1 MTKKKKQSNPL
12 IILFQWA
19 GKEKYILYFSM
30 LFGLISGLMVIVPY
44 VVIYKLI
51 EQIYYNNLTGGEIL
65 KAGILIMVSVIIRY
79 GCMGIGIVLSHKG
92 AYNSL
97 YQVRCKIVNH
107 MAEIPLGFL
116 SQKNTGEIKKL
127 ISEDIEK
134 LELFLAHHL
143 PELFMYSAGPVAIFI
158 YLCTVNP
165 LLAVISL
172 LPIPVAILLQ
182 YLMFRNQG
190 TRMTELNR
198 VITALNSS
206 MIEYI
211 SGMKLIKA
219 YDLGVGSYKKY
230 ADSIEDHHTL
240 WKKTAY
246 SMGPLFAVF
255 VIILQSAVVILVPAG
270 GFLFNKGHIGAGIF
284 ILFAFVGSM
293 YLNEL
298 RPLMELGSNFAQVL
312 NGINNAKDFLA
323 MPVLTKGEK
332 SVPKNK
338 DIAFHMVGFS
348 YNGSKEVLKN
358 VTFHIKDKEKIAL
371 VGYSGSGKSTIIQL
385 ISRFYDVTEG
395 EITIGGINIKEL
407 DVNELQNNI
416 SYVFQNTFLS
426 KESIFEN
433 IKMGIEA
440 TREEV
445 EKAAKAAR
453 IHDFIMSLPNGYETK
468 VGSYG
473 SRFSGG
479 EKQRIAIARAFVKNA
494 PILILD
500 EATSAADPEN
510 QRELNKALDILCQGK
525 TVIIVAH
532 RLNTIKDCDR
542 IAVVED
548 SRITDFDT
556 HEKLLHK
563 NAYYKKVWEAYN
575 QSRNIIYDLKAGENH
590 A

>member
-1 MTKKKKQSNPL
+1 
-12 IILFQWA
+12 
-19 GKEKYILYFSM
+19 
-30 LFGLISGLMVIVPY
+30 
-44 VVIYKLI
+44 
-51 EQIYYNNLTGGEIL
+51 
-65 KAGILIMVSVIIRY
+65 
-79 GCMGIGIVLSHKG
+79 
-92 AYNSL
+92 
-97 YQVRCKIVNH
+97 
-107 MAEIPLGFL
+107 MARIPLGFL

-127 ISEDIEK
+127 INEDIEK

-143 PELFMYSAGPVAIFI
+143 PELVMYSAGPLAIFV

-165 LLAVISL
+165 ILALISL

-190 TRMTELNR
+190 TRMGELNR
-198 VITALNSS
+198 VMTSLNAS

-219 YDLGVGSYKKY
+219 YDLGVSSYKKY
-230 ADSIEDHHTL
+230 SDSIEDQHTL

-255 VIILQSAVVILVPAG
+255 VIILQSAVILLVPIG
-270 GFLFNKGHIGAGIF
+270 GFLFNKGHIGAGVF

-312 NGINNAKDFLA
+312 NGVHNAKKFLEL
-323 MPVLTKGEK
+323 PVLKDGEK
-332 SVPKNK
+332 PFPSCK
-338 DIAFHMVGFS
+338 DIAFQNVRFS
-348 YNGSKEVLKN
+348 YDESKEVLKGVN
-358 VTFHIKDKEKIAL
+358 VHIKDKEKIAL

-385 ISRFYDVTEG
+385 ISRFYDVSDG
-395 EITIGGINIKEL
+395 KITIGGVDIREL
-407 DVNELQNNI
+407 SVEELQSNI

-433 IKMGIEA
+433 IRMGTSA
-440 TREEV
+440 TKEEV

-453 IHDFIMSLPNGYETK
+453 IHDFILSLPMGYDTK

-479 EKQRIAIARAFVKNA
+479 EKQRIAIARAFVKNS

-510 QRELNKALDILCQGK
+510 QKELNKALSTLCMGK

-532 RLNTIKDCDR
+532 RLNIIKDCNR
-542 IAVVED
+542 IAVVEEGK
-548 SRITDFDT
+548 ITDFDS
-556 HEKLLHK
+556 HEKLLTK
-563 NAYYKKVWEAYN
+563 NAYYKKVWKAYN
-575 QSRNIIYDLKAGENH
+575 QSRNIIYDLKAGELNG
-590 A
+590 

>member
-1 MTKKKKQSNPL
+1 MKQQNNPL
-12 IILFQWA
+12 YILFQWA
-19 GKEKYILYFSM
+19 GKQKFILYLSM
-30 LFGLISGLMVIVPY
+30 FFGLISGLMVIVPY
-44 VVIYKLI
+44 MVLYKI
-51 EQIYYNNLTGGEIL
+51 MEQIYYNSLTPKDIL
-65 KAGILIMVSVIIRY
+65 KAGIFIMVSVIVRF
-79 GCMGIGIVLSHKG
+79 GSMGIGIVLSHKG

-97 YQVRCKIVNH
+97 YQVRQMIVNH
-107 MAEIPLGFL
+107 MARIPLGFL

-127 ISEDIEK
+127 INEDIEK

-143 PELFMYSAGPVAIFI
+143 PELVMYSAGPLAIFV

-165 LLAVISL
+165 ILALISL

-190 TRMTELNR
+190 TRMGELNR
-198 VITALNSS
+198 VMTALNAS

-219 YDLGVGSYKKY
+219 YDLGVSSYKKY
-230 ADSIEDHHTL
+230 SDSIEDQHTL

-255 VIILQSAVVILVPAG
+255 VIILQSAVILLVPAG
-270 GFLFNKGHIGAGIF
+270 GFLFNKGHIGAGVF

-298 RPLMELGSNFAQVL
+298 RPFMELGSNFAQVL
-312 NGINNAKDFLA
+312 NGVNNAKKFLEL
-323 MPVLTKGEK
+323 PVLKDGGK
-332 SVPKNK
+332 PFPNCK
-338 DIAFHMVGFS
+338 DIAFHNVSFS
-348 YNGSKEVLKN
+348 YDESKEVLKGVN
-358 VTFHIKDKEKIAL
+358 VHIKDKEKIAL

-385 ISRFYDVTEG
+385 ISRFYDVSG
-395 EITIGGINIKEL
+395 GKITIGGVDIREL
-407 DVNELQNNI
+407 SVEELQSNI

-433 IKMGIEA
+433 IRMGTSA
-440 TREEV
+440 TKEEV

-453 IHDFIMSLPNGYETK
+453 IHDFILSLPMGYDTK

-479 EKQRIAIARAFVKNA
+479 EKQRIAIARAFVKNS

-510 QRELNKALDILCQGK
+510 QKELNKALSTLCMGK

-532 RLNTIKDCDR
+532 RLNTIKDCNR
-542 IAVVED
+542 IAVVEEGK
-548 SRITDFDT
+548 ITDFDS
-556 HEKLLHK
+556 HEKLLTK
-563 NAYYKKVWEAYN
+563 NAYYKKVWGAYN
-575 QSRNIIYDLKAGENH
+575 QSRNIIYDLKAGELNG
-590 A
+590 